1 MLGARPSD
9 LFPWFDTSRFAEL
22 LVDGDETVPTTSSA
36 IDANARAKSLV
47 RGAEGKV
54 VEAVRN
60 KSQYTLQELRDLV
73 YNVQSGGVGATGG
86 VIVGDSLLSLI
97 ADILWCQTFGRKR
110 YSADSPQ
117 GKDPAC
123 QSSQE
128 YLDRLQKGE
137 RIFVLQG
144 VAVRDENGTLTGEV
158 YGTQVSDSGVL
169 EGSRLHSNID
179 LARPLW
185 GETNR
190 SRLPY
195 PFGYGRDE
203 DDVPVN

>member
-9 LFPWFDTSRFAEL
+9 LFPWFDASRFAEL

-47 RGAEGKV
+47 RSAEGRI

-60 KSQYTLQELRDLV
+60 KAQYSLQELRDLV
-73 YNVQSGGVGATGG
+73 YNVQSGGVNG
-86 VIVGDSLLSLI
+86 VIMGDSLLSLI

-117 GKDPAC
+117 GRDPAC
-123 QSSQE
+123 KSSQE

-137 RIFVLQG
+137 RVFILQG
-144 VAVRDENGTLTGEV
+144 VAVRDENGTLTGEY
-158 YGTQVSDSGVL
+158 YGTQTPDAGIL
-169 EGSRLHSNID
+169 EGGRLHSNID
-179 LARPLW
+179 QARRLW
-185 GETNR
+185 GDTNR

-203 DDVPVN
+203 DNVPVN